1 MKQQRLVNTILS
13 RTAYLLLL
21 IFLLSGCRST
31 KNVVTKPNRQD
42 MDALKSLILDEP
54 PVRELNSKVDFWFSA
69 REGVSTKMRGS
80 IKLRTD
86 SCMILSL
93 QFSGIEL
100 ARCLLR
106 PDSLVIVSRL
116 HSMYAT
122 ESLKNLPYLSS
133 GLYKILEQVLT
144 NRMFIPGRKEPRERD
159 LNAFVWQKQKEGL
172 KLSLEQPDYALSYV
186 MDNDQQYKQM
196 FIKSADAL
204 GELTVNYSDFQETKS
219 IVFPN
224 LVEIDAKTQTTENE
238 SSTIKLKITYLKPV
252 FNTATDF
259 NFSVPAKY
267 KKVTL
272 KELFKQVDDML

>member
-1 MKQQRLVNTILS
+1 MKQSRLTNSILS
-13 RTAYLLLL
+13 RIACALLFVL
-21 IFLLSGCRST
+21 LLSGCRST
-31 KNVVTKPNRQD
+31 KNVVTKPDRHD
-42 MDALKSLILDEP
+42 MDALKSLMVDES
-54 PVRELNSKVDFWFSA
+54 PVSVLNSKVDFWFSA
-69 REGVSTKMRGS
+69 KEGISTKIRGS
-80 IKLRTD
+80 IKLKSD

-116 HSMYAT
+116 QSIYAA
-122 ESLKNLPYLSS
+122 ESLKNLPYSTS

-144 NRMFIPGRKEPRERD
+144 NRMFIPGKKGPKEKD

-172 KLSLEQPDYALSYV
+172 KLSLEQREYALSYL
-186 MDNDQQYKQM
+186 MDNDQQYKQLYL
-196 FIKSADAL
+196 KSADAL

-224 LVEIDAKTQTTENE
+224 LVEIDAKTQLTENE
-238 SSTIKLKITYLKPV
+238 PSTFKLKVTYLKPV

-259 NFSVPAKY
+259 NFTIPTKY
-267 KKVTL
+267 KRVTL
-272 KELFKQVDDML
+272 KELIKQVDEML

>member
-1 MKQQRLVNTILS
+1 MKQLRLTSTILI
-13 RTAYLLLL
+13 RVACAFLF
-21 IFLLSGCRST
+21 ICLLSGCRST
-31 KNVVTKPNRQD
+31 KNVVTKPNRHD
-42 MDALKSLILDEP
+42 MDALKSLIVDEP
-54 PVRELNSKVDFWFSA
+54 PVRVLNSKVDFWFSA
-69 REGVSTKMRGS
+69 KEGISTKMRGS
-80 IKLRTD
+80 IKLKSD

-116 HSMYAT
+116 HSIYAA
-122 ESLKNLPYLSS
+122 ESLKKLPYSTS

-144 NRMFIPGRKEPRERD
+144 NRMFIPGKKAPREKD
-159 LNAFVWQKQKEGL
+159 LNTFVWQKQKEGL
-172 KLSLEQPDYALSYV
+172 KLSLEQPEYALSYL

-196 FIKSADAL
+196 NLKSADAL
-204 GELTVNYSDFQETKS
+204 GEVTVNYSDFQETKS

-224 LVEIDAKTQTTENE
+224 LVEIDAKTLTTENKP
-238 SSTIKLKITYLKPV
+238 STIKLKVTYLKPV

-259 NFSVPAKY
+259 NFSVPSKY

>member
-1 MKQQRLVNTILS
+1 MKQPRLTNTILI
-13 RTAYLLLL
+13 RTACALL
-21 IFLLSGCRST
+21 FFCLLSGCRST

-42 MDALKSLILDEP
+42 MDALRSLIVDEP
-54 PVRELNSKVDFWFSA
+54 PVRELNSKVDFWFSGK
-69 REGVSTKMRGS
+69 EGISTRMRGS
-80 IKLRTD
+80 IKLKSD

-116 HSMYAT
+116 HSIYAV
-122 ESLKNLPYLSS
+122 ESLKNLPYSTS

-144 NRMFIPGRKEPRERD
+144 NRMFIPGKKEPREKD

-172 KLSLEQPDYALSYV
+172 KLSLEQRDYALSYL
-186 MDNDQQYKQM
+186 MDNDQQYKQLNL
-196 FIKSADAL
+196 KAADAL

-224 LVEIDAKTQTTENE
+224 LVEIDAKTQNTDNE
-238 SSTIKLKITYLKPV
+238 PSTIKLKVTYLKPV

-259 NFSVPAKY
+259 NFSVPSKY

-272 KELFKQVDDML
+272 KELFKQVDEML